1 MQNSPFVKKNSYP
14 YNKPK
19 NNFATTLLLDKTSS
33 ISSKSNSLMNAV
45 MNKSKKNNQNK
56 NFDDNTISRGDVN
69 ISNCTLNQFVLDFEG
84 NKNRIKL
91 AINNAKKLNSTILLL
106 PELVTSGYSCE
117 DHFYEYETYML
128 SMDIIREICND
139 PNLTKDIMVVLGVPV
154 IHEGVKYNTM
164 FFISNNK
171 INLIRPK
178 KLLADDGNYREAR
191 WFTAWS
197 KNELEK
203 FPLKGFTNGQTE
215 CDIGVGIVNCNGVKI
230 AAEICEELWVPESM
244 NIPLYLNNVD
254 IILNSSGSH
263 FELNKIV
270 KRRNLINAAT
280 KRSGGAY
287 CYSNLQGCDGARL
300 YFDGGSMIGLNGK
313 IIQEQTRFTLDEV
326 MVTNTIISLDDITSY
341 RLKGSSIQTQSS
353 KVKAIPV
360 INANINLKMSKSELN
375 SSMQNMNIQGN
386 IITNNLKSDK
396 LILTNPE
403 LTPRKES
410 IKQNKSVTNQ
420 YFNLLT
426 IGDDLV
432 TDNEIVEISNA
443 ASCWLCDY
451 LRRSGASGFMIPLS
465 GGADSASVA
474 LLVYLMCEK
483 IEKYLNNCVALG
495 IQNNIVWFYKKFI
508 NGTQV
513 LSAQE
518 ICKKVLYSVY
528 LPVKNKSTGETLDRS
543 KNLAQGIGAN
553 WKNINISGLYEQ
565 AKEIMNK
572 LFTEPE
578 YSNSNVN
585 QGTKFQNKTLLESTI
600 KNFRESKK
608 DLTYRKGTQNIE
620 AISRTKNGEQT
631 KSKNWT
637 KKQGMAYSLADE
649 NVQARIRMVVNYL
662 LSQIVTNGEG
672 FTLTLGC
679 SNSDE
684 VLIGYYTK
692 YDASSA
698 DLNPIGTL
706 PKVYVNKILQYY
718 AVKFSNNLIGQT
730 LFDVWSAVPTA
741 ELQEQRVQN
750 GKVVQAQSD
759 EDEIGITYK
768 EVFILGKIR
777 NEGNGL
783 IGMLKE
789 ALKNKY
795 FRETYRNSD
804 GTVNKREIGYRVEKF
819 YDRYIKNR
827 NKTTILTPSVHLL
840 PSPDDNR
847 FDLRPFLYPA
857 DRSVQFKYMDKLIS

>member
-1 MQNSPFVKKNSYP
+1 
-14 YNKPK
+14 
-19 NNFATTLLLDKTSS
+19 
-33 ISSKSNSLMNAV
+33 
-45 MNKSKKNNQNK
+45 
-56 NFDDNTISRGDVN
+56 
-69 ISNCTLNQFVLDFEG
+69 
-84 NKNRIKL
+84 
-91 AINNAKKLNSTILLL
+91 
-106 PELVTSGYSCE
+106 
-117 DHFYEYETYML
+117 
-128 SMDIIREICND
+128 
-139 PNLTKDIMVVLGVPV
+139 
-154 IHEGVKYNTM
+154 
-164 FFISNNK
+164 
-171 INLIRPK
+171 
-178 KLLADDGNYREAR
+178 
-191 WFTAWS
+191 
-197 KNELEK
+197 
-203 FPLKGFTNGQTE
+203 
-215 CDIGVGIVNCNGVKI
+215 
-230 AAEICEELWVPESM
+230 M

-360 INANINLKMSKSELN
+360 INANINLKMSKSDVKNNNLANNSIMLSYITPNFIKSNHGQVFQSSSENYTLN
-375 SSMQNMNIQGN
+375 S
-386 IITNNLKSDK
+386 DK
-396 LILTNPE
+396 TILTNPE

-410 IKQNKSVTNQ
+410 IKQNKGVANQ
-420 YFNLLT
+420 YFNSLT

-432 TDNEIVEISNA
+432 TDNEIVEISGA

-483 IEKYLNNCVALG
+483 IEKYLNNCFKLG
-495 IQNNIVWFYKKFI
+495 IQDTIVWFYKKFI
-508 NGTQV
+508 NGNQV

-528 LPVKNKSTGETLDRS
+528 LPVKSRSTNETEDRS
-543 KNLAQGIGAN
+543 RNLAQGIGAN
-553 WKNINISGLYEQ
+553 WKKINISGLYEQ

-585 QGTKFQNKTLLESTI
+585 QGTKFQNKTLLENTI
-600 KNFRESKK
+600 EEFRESKK
-608 DLTYRKGTQNIE
+608 DITYRKGSQNVT
-620 AISRTKNGEQT
+620 AILRTKKNGTQT
-631 KSKNWT
+631 TSKNWT

-718 AVKFSNNLIGQT
+718 SVKFSNNLIGET

-741 ELQEQRVQN
+741 ELQKQKEN
-750 GKVVQAQSD
+750 LTGKAVQAQSD

>member
-1 MQNSPFVKKNSYP
+1 MSNHTQ
-14 YNKPK
+14 
-19 NNFATTLLLDKTSS
+19 TRISS
-33 ISSKSNSLMNAV
+33 MNSKSNSLMNAV
-45 MNKSKKNNQNK
+45 QKRNNQDKKNKQNKENNQNK
-56 NFDDNTISRGDVN
+56 NFNDNTISRGDVN

-91 AINNAKKLNSTILLL
+91 AINNAKKLKSTILLL
-106 PELVTSGYSCE
+106 PELVTTGYSCE

-139 PNLTKDIMVVLGVPV
+139 PILTKDIMVVLGVPV

-178 KLLADDGNYREAR
+178 KILADDGNYREAR

-197 KNELEK
+197 KTELEK
-203 FPLKGFTNGQTE
+203 FPLKGFKSGQTE
-215 CDIGVGIVNCNGVKI
+215 CDIGVGILNCNGVKI

-263 FELNKIV
+263 YELNKIV

-326 MVTNTIISLDDITSY
+326 IVTNTIISLDDITSY

-375 SSMQNMNIQGN
+375 SSISNINIQGN
-386 IITNNLKSDK
+386 IVTNNLHSNKV
-396 LILTNPE
+396 ILTNPE
-403 LTPRKES
+403 LTSRKES
-410 IKQNKSVTNQ
+410 IKQNKGVTNQ
-420 YFNLLT
+420 YFNSLT

-432 TDNEIVEISNA
+432 TDNEIVEISSA

-483 IEKYLNNCVALG
+483 IEKYLNTCVALG
-495 IQNNIVWFYKKFI
+495 IQDTIAWFYKKFI
-508 NGTQV
+508 NGVQV

-518 ICKKVLYSVY
+518 ICKKILYSVY

-553 WKNINISGLYEQ
+553 WKNINISGLYEE

-572 LFTEPE
+572 LFTNPE
-578 YSNSNVN
+578 YSNTENN
-585 QGTKFQNKTLLESTI
+585 QGNKFKNKESLESTI

-608 DLTYRKGTQNIE
+608 DIMYRKGSQNNTVIP
-620 AISRTKNGEQT
+620 RTKTNGEQT
-631 KSKNWT
+631 TSKDWT

-662 LSQIVTNGEG
+662 LSQIVTNGDG

-718 AVKFSNNLIGQT
+718 AVKFSDNLIGKT

-750 GKVVQAQSD
+750 GKVIQAQSD

-795 FRETYRNSD
+795 FRETYRNVD